1 MIKYLHS
8 LEKNRTIDFKIIYF
22 CEKFQIKFRM
32 KRLVLGVSLLTLT
45 LFATTSC
52 SKSKKVTS
60 LNPGKK
66 SRTTGAAYAKKG
78 KEGFQVSDFAG
89 QPAGPN
95 MVFIEGGRFTMG
107 TLEEDVT
114 YSRDNIERT
123 VTVASFYMDETE
135 IANIDWLE
143 YLYAVEKDSTREF
156 VLSALPD
163 TTVWANEMS
172 FNDQYVDQYLRYPG
186 FRNYPVVG
194 VSWIQAND
202 YCKWRSNVVNSG
214 LAEKYG
220 NGGKKGGFKLPFG
233 KKNKGAEAVA
243 EVKPTSGRV
252 PIETGINIPD
262 FRLPTEAEWEYA
274 AKGMIGTQ
282 YIDENQSNQR
292 IYPWDGSAMRKSKG
306 KNKGQMMANFKRGRG
321 DYAGIAGKLNDHNII
336 TAEVYSF
343 APNDFGLYN
352 MAGNV
357 NEWVYDL
364 YRPNS
369 YQDFNDL
376 NPIRRSDFQ
385 DEAKLYDKENFN
397 SLIDNQMRVY
407 KGGSWNDVAYW
418 LSPGTR
424 RYFAQDS
431 SSANIGFRCAM
442 ISVGPQ
448 GKRKL

>member
-1 MIKYLHS
+1 
-8 LEKNRTIDFKIIYF
+8 
-22 CEKFQIKFRM
+22 M
-32 KRLVLGVSLLTLT
+32 KRLIFSVTVLTLS
-45 LFATTSC
+45 LFIATSC
-52 SKSKKVTS
+52 SKGKKASS

-78 KEGFQVSDFAG
+78 KEGFQVAAFAG

-114 YSRDNIERT
+114 YTRDNIERT

-135 IANIDWLE
+135 IANIDYLE
-143 YLYAVEKDSTREF
+143 YIYSISQDSTREF
-156 VLSALPD
+156 VQAALPD

-186 FRNYPVVG
+186 FRNFPVVG

-202 YCKWRSNVVNSG
+202 YCKWRSAVVNAG
-214 LAEKYG
+214 LSAKYG
-220 NGGKKGGFKLPFG
+220 ESNKKKGRLPFG
-233 KKNKGAEAVA
+233 KKKKAAAAEAATAPKV
-243 EVKPTSGRV
+243 VGRV

-274 AKGMIGTQ
+274 AKSMIGTQ

-292 IYPWDGSAMRKSKG
+292 IYPWDGSAMRKAKG
-306 KNKGQMMANFKRGRG
+306 KNKGNMMANFKRGRG
-321 DYAGIAGKLNDHNII
+321 DYAGIAGKQNDKAII
-336 TAEVYSF
+336 TEEVYSF

-364 YRPNS
+364 YRQGS

-385 DEAKLYDKENFN
+385 DDAKLYDKENFN
-397 SLIDNQMRVY
+397 SLIDNKQRVF
-407 KGGSWNDVAYW
+407 KGGSGNDIAYW

-424 RYFAQDS
+424 RSLDQDS
-431 SSANIGFRCAM
+431 STATIGFRCAM
-442 ISVGPQ
+442 ISVGPK
-448 GKRKL
+448 GKKSL

>member
-1 MIKYLHS
+1 
-8 LEKNRTIDFKIIYF
+8 
-22 CEKFQIKFRM
+22 M
-32 KRLVLGVSLLTLT
+32 KRLILGVSFLALS
-45 LFATTSC
+45 LFVATSC
-52 SKSKKVTS
+52 SKSKKTSS

-66 SRTTGAAYAKKG
+66 SRTTGSAYAKKG
-78 KEGFQVSDFAG
+78 KEGFQVAAFAG

-114 YSRDNIERT
+114 YSRDNLERT

-143 YLYAVEKDSTREF
+143 YLYAVQKDSTREF
-156 VLSALPD
+156 YTSALPD

-186 FRNYPVVG
+186 FRSFPVVG
-194 VSWIQAND
+194 VSWLQAND
-202 YCKWRSNVVNSG
+202 YCKWRSGVVNAG
-214 LAEKYG
+214 LAQKYG
-220 NGGKKGGFKLPFG
+220 DSQGKKKGLKLPFG
-233 KKNKGAEAVA
+233 KKKKGSSSAVA
-243 EVKPTSGRV
+243 EVKQAGGRV

-292 IYPWDGSAMRKSKG
+292 IYPWDGSAMRKSRG
-306 KNKGQMMANFKRGRG
+306 KNKGDMMANFKRGRG
-321 DYAGIAGKLNDHNII
+321 DYAGIAGKQNDKNII

-343 APNDFGLYN
+343 VPNDFGLYQ

-385 DEAKLYDKENFN
+385 DEAKNYDKEHFN
-397 SLIDNQMRVY
+397 SLIDNKMRVF

-424 RYFAQDS
+424 RYIIQDS
-431 SSANIGFRCAM
+431 STASIGFRCAM
-442 ISVGPQ
+442 ISVGPK
-448 GKRKL
+448 GKKKL

>member
-1 MIKYLHS
+1 
-8 LEKNRTIDFKIIYF
+8 
-22 CEKFQIKFRM
+22 
-32 KRLVLGVSLLTLT
+32 
-45 LFATTSC
+45 
-52 SKSKKVTS
+52 
-60 LNPGKK
+60 
-66 SRTTGAAYAKKG
+66 
-78 KEGFQVSDFAG
+78 
-89 QPAGPN
+89 

-114 YSRDNIERT
+114 YTRDNIERT

-135 IANIDWLE
+135 IANIDYLE
-143 YLYAVEKDSTREF
+143 YIYSISQDSTREF
-156 VLSALPD
+156 VQAALPD

-186 FRNYPVVG
+186 FRNFPVVG

-202 YCKWRSNVVNSG
+202 YCKWRSAIVNAG
-214 LAEKYG
+214 LSEKYG
-220 NGGKKGGFKLPFG
+220 DGSKKKMGLPFG
-233 KKNKGAEAVA
+233 KKKKGAA
-243 EVKPTSGRV
+243 EVASAPKVTGRV

-274 AKGMIGTQ
+274 AKSMIGTQ

-292 IYPWDGSAMRKSKG
+292 IYPWDGSAMRKAKG
-306 KNKGQMMANFKRGRG
+306 KNKGNMMANFKRGRG
-321 DYAGIAGKLNDHNII
+321 DYAGIAGKQNDKAII
-336 TAEVYSF
+336 TEEVYSF

-364 YRPNS
+364 YRQGS
-369 YQDFNDL
+369 YQDFSDL

-397 SLIDNQMRVY
+397 SLIDNKLRVF
-407 KGGSWNDVAYW
+407 KGGSWNDIAYW

-424 RYFAQDS
+424 RYLDQDS
-431 SSANIGFRCAM
+431 STATIGFRCAM
-442 ISVGPQ
+442 ISVGPK
-448 GKRKL
+448 GKKSL